1 MAADVMGRVE
11 DSRNPDEVAAAIA
24 ATQLNSMVGRIA
36 FDGAGLPPF
45 AATNVAKTPLVGG
58 QWRLKDDGS
67 YDLVIVDNS
76 DHPDIPT
83 NGTMEEIS

>member
-1 MAADVMGRVE
+1 
-11 DSRNPDEVAAAIA
+11 
-24 ATQLNSMVGRIA
+24 MVGRIA

>member
-1 MAADVMGRVE
+1 MGRAG
-11 DSRNPDEVAAAIA
+11 DAGDPDLVAETIA
-24 ATQLNSMVGRIA
+24 ATDLASIVGRIA

-45 AATNVAKTPLVGG
+45 AVQNVAKTPLVGG
-58 QWRLKDDGS
+58 QWRLKDGGG

-83 NGTMEEIS
+83 GGAMEEIA